1 MPTTEQLKTL
11 YQIGFWLTYR
21 IMQPIVLICIDARTQ
36 NLFILAG
43 NDETIEIEILP
54 NGRIQDEPD

>member
-11 YQIGFWLTYR
+11 YEIGFWLTYR
-21 IMQPIVLICIDARTQ
+21 MMQPIVLMCVDARTR

-43 NDETIEIEILP
+43 DNETIEIEILP

>member
-21 IMQPIVLICIDARTQ
+21 IMQPIVLICIDARTR

-43 NDETIEIEILP
+43 NDETIEILP